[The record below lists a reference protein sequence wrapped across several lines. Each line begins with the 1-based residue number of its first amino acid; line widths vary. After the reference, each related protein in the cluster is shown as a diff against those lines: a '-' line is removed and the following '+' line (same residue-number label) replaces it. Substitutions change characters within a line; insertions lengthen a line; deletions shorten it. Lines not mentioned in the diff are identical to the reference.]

1 MALPPFPTMGN
12 WFAGND
18 TPYNKSD
25 TLLSVGLG
33 LLSGKNAQD
42 QVGQAASNFA
52 NNRQMGRTYN
62 KTIEFL
68 KQSNPELAQ
77 AVESGAIGPA
87 DAYKLYI
94 TSKAKADRPR
104 TFQTLPD
111 GTYGFADPDTG
122 TFNPLG
128 KAPKPTGSGPDGT
141 GAYYGT
147 TIPYYDAAG
156 TLRYKQL
163 GKDGNGKDVDF
174 GGGVAA
180 PPTKIFDTGTEGVI
194 LAPGGRQ
201 TGAIQKDVAGAANQK
216 AVGEGQGA
224 ATVALPGVTQLA
236 TQIDQQVKDL
246 KTDPYLPSMVGS
258 VPHTGG
264 MLRRDDLPDRSPESQ
279 RVRSKIDQLK
289 GGSFLQARQVLKG
302 GGAITDFEGQK
313 ADNAYNRM
321 NTAQSL
327 EDFNKALDDF
337 NDAVKAGV
345 AKLQQQSQGNFGGGQ
360 APAAAPPGMASPGA
374 TSSGVKWSVEP

>member
-1 MALPPFPTMGN
+1 MALPPFANGFQPFLRNNSDMLLQ
-12 WFAGND
+12 AGA
-18 TPYNKSD
+18 
-25 TLLSVGLG
+25 G
-33 LLSGKNAQD
+33 LLGGATAPQQVAGLAQG
-42 QVGQAASNFA
+42 VAGV
-52 NNRQMGRTYN
+52 RQRN

-68 KQSNPELAQ
+68 KGVDPQLAE
-77 AVESGAIGPA
+77 AVNSGALSVS
-87 DAYKLYI
+87 DAYKLHVA
-94 TSKAKADRPR
+94 SKAKADRPR

-111 GTYGFADPDTG
+111 GTYGFADPDTNS
-122 TFNPLG
+122 FDALG

-147 TIPYYDAAG
+147 TIPYYDAQG
-156 TLRYKQL
+156 VLRYKQL

-216 AVGEGQGA
+216 TVGEGQGA

-236 TQIDQQVKDL
+236 TQIDQQVRDL

-258 VPHTGG
+258 VPYTGG
-264 MLRRDDLPDRSPESQ
+264 MLQRDDLPDRSPESQ

-289 GGSFLQARQVLKG
+289 GGSFLQARQILKG

-321 NTAQSL
+321 NTAQNL

-337 NDAVKAGV
+337 NDAVKAGLG
-345 AKLQQQSQGNFGGGQ
+345 KLQQQAKGNFGQ
-360 APAAAPPGMASPGA
+360 VQAPPGMAPPGA
-374 TSSGVKWSVEP
+374 TSSGVKWSIEP